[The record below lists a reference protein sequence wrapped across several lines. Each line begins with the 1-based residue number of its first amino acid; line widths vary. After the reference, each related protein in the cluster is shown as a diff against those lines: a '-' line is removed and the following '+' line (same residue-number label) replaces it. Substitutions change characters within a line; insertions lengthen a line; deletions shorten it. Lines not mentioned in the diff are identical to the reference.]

1 MKSDN
6 ITTDN
11 SMTNNNN
18 KYSPELRFPEFTDK
32 WITKKLGE
40 ITINKDSKRCPISKT
55 VRKKGIYPYYGAN
68 GIRDYVSD
76 YIFDGEYLL
85 VGEDGSVLTK
95 ENTPVIHWASGKFWV
110 NNHAHVLS
118 QKNGMS
124 LKFISYVLSTIKIEG
139 RVTGIPPKLNQDSL
153 HTILIPIPSSP
164 IEQKKIA
171 ACLSSLDIYLDTTKH
186 KLELLKE
193 YKKGLMQ
200 QLFPR
205 NGKNVPELRLPEF
218 QNAPVWVYQALG
230 SIGDTYGGLSG
241 KSAEDFGKGK
251 PYVTYKQVFTSIEI
265 DFSNCSLVQ
274 IAQNEKQNKLQ
285 YGDIL
290 VTISSETPEEIGYT
304 ALVTTKKIPECYLN
318 SFCFIFR
325 LFDKRKIDINFMIY
339 LLSSDVY
346 RKNVVRIAQ
355 GITRFNISK
364 TRYKEIELPI
374 PSSKVEQRKIAKL
387 LSSIDQ
393 QLTHYE
399 EKIRSLELHKKGL
412 TQRLFPKI

>member
-1 MKSDN
+1 
-6 ITTDN
+6 
-11 SMTNNNN
+11 MTNNNN
-18 KYSPELRFPEFTDK
+18 KYSPELRFPEFQNSKK
-32 WITKKLGE
+32 WE
-40 ITINKDSKRCPISKT
+40 IEVIKNICDICTGKSNTQDQVK
-55 VRKKGIYPYYGAN
+55 
-68 GIRDYVSD
+68 
-76 YIFDGEYLL
+76 DGEYPFFIRSKVPVKSKKYLFDCEA
-85 VGEDGSVLTK
+85 VITIGDGKIGQVYHYVT
-95 ENTPVIHWASGKFWV
+95 GKFDL
-110 NNHAHVLS
+110 H
-118 QKNGMS
+118 QRCYKMS
-124 LKFISYVLSTIKIEG
+124 NFRKVMGKYFYYYFSSHFYERAMKMTAKATV
-139 RVTGIPPKLNQDSL
+139 DSVRL
-153 HTILIPIPSSP
+153 EMIADMPFLLPSFL
-164 IEQKKIA
+164 EQKKIA
-171 ACLSSLDIYLDTTKH
+171 DCLSSLDIYLDTTKR

>member
-1 MKSDN
+1 
-6 ITTDN
+6 
-11 SMTNNNN
+11 MTNNKK
-18 KYSPELRFPEFTDK
+18 KYIPKLRFPEFQNNGEWNNVLIGDIIKIVTPQKKVPTLEYRKIGLFPIIDQSLKHIAGYSDDK
-32 WITKKLGE
+32 TALLNIHK
-40 ITINKDSKRCPISKT
+40 C
-55 VRKKGIYPYYGAN
+55 
-68 GIRDYVSD
+68 D
-76 YIFDGEYLL
+76 YIIFGDHTCSIKLINFPFIQGADGIKIFYSNNQCLHTHFLYQYLL
-85 VGEDGSVLTK
+85 AYPIHPNGYKRHFSELK
-95 ENTPVIHWASGKFWV
+95 E
-110 NNHAHVLS
+110 
-118 QKNGMS
+118 Q
-124 LKFISYVLSTIKIEG
+124 TIFYPTNI
-139 RVTGIPPKLNQDSL
+139 Q
-153 HTILIPIPSSP
+153 
-164 IEQKKIA
+164 EQKKIA
-171 ACLSSLDIYLDTTKH
+171 SCLSSLDTYIDTTKR

-200 QLFPR
+200 QLFPTP
-205 NGKNVPELRLPEF
+205 GKNIPELRFPEF
-218 QNAPVWVYQALG
+218 REASAWVHQTLG
-230 SIGDTYGGLSG
+230 SMGDTYGGLSG

-374 PSSKVEQRKIAKL
+374 PSSKGEQRKIAKL

>member
-1 MKSDN
+1 
-6 ITTDN
+6 
-11 SMTNNNN
+11 MTNNNN
-18 KYSPELRFPEFTDK
+18 KYSPELRFPEFQDK
-32 WITKKLGE
+32 GEWNVIELGQFARIVMGQSPSSKNYNSDRKGIPLLQGNADIKDRKQKLRIYTTE
-40 ITINKDSKRCPISKT
+40 VIKTCDANDIIMT
-55 VRKKGIYPYYGAN
+55 VRAPVGTISRALFFSCIGRGVCAIKT
-68 GIRDYVSD
+68 DSD
-76 YIFDGEYLL
+76 YLYHYL
-85 VGEDGSVLTK
+85 VSIEQEWEK
-95 ENTPVIHWASGKFWV
+95 YASG
-110 NNHAHVLS
+110 
-118 QKNGMS
+118 
-124 LKFISYVLSTIKIEG
+124 STFSSIILDQVYHKKII
-139 RVTGIPPKLNQDSL
+139 IPQGTL
-153 HTILIPIPSSP
+153 
-164 IEQKKIA
+164 EQKKIA
-171 ACLSSLDIYLDTTKH
+171 DCLSSLDIYLDTTKH

-265 DFSNCSLVQ
+265 DFSNCSLVR

>member
-1 MKSDN
+1 
-6 ITTDN
+6 
-11 SMTNNNN
+11 MTNNNN

-205 NGKNVPELRLPEF
+205 NGKNVPELRFPEF
-218 QNAPVWVYQALG
+218 TGEWAEKRLGDSFKERKEKNRNDLPLLSLGEKGLLYQSDTNRKDNSNTDKSKYLRIALG
-230 SIGDTYGGLSG
+230 DIAYNTMRMWQGRCVFVDKEGIVSPAYTVCQPKEGIDSMFHYYLFKTHKMIEKFHRNSQGLVSDTLNL
-241 KSAEDFGKGK
+241 KFE
-251 PYVTYKQVFTSIEI
+251 T
-265 DFSNCSLVQ
+265 FSKIKYFLPPSLTEQ
-274 IAQNEKQNKLQ
+274 
-285 YGDIL
+285 
-290 VTISSETPEEIGYT
+290 
-304 ALVTTKKIPECYLN
+304 KKIAD
-318 SFCFIFR
+318 F
-325 LFDKRKIDINFMIY
+325 
-339 LLSSDVY
+339 LSKLDEL
-346 RKNVVRIAQ
+346 I
-355 GITRFNISK
+355 IS
-364 TRYKEIELPI
+364 E
-374 PSSKVEQRKIAKL
+374 S
-387 LSSIDQ
+387 Q
-393 QLTHYE
+393 QLE
-399 EKIRSLELHKKGL
+399 ALNAHKNGL
-412 TQRLFPKI
+412 MQRLFPKISTQDL